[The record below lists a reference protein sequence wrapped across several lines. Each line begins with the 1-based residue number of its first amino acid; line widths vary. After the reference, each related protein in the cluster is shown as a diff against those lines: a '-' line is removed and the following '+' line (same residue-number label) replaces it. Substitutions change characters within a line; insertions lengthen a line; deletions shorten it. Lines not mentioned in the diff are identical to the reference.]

1 MATII
6 SSLGAVYK
14 VLRSALTRKGIYV
27 GGSAEYPRVE
37 IHTIVESAALDK
49 AGTMK
54 SISCIVECI
63 SDKRMQDVLE
73 MNEENLKRLLID
85 ALPLDA
91 DWHIFGITAG
101 QVQEITETT
110 DTKAILYRL
119 LQNLTIFVEKLNA

>member
-6 SSLGAVYK
+6 SSLGAVNK

-49 AGTMK
+49 AGAMK

-91 DWHIFGITAG
+91 DWHIFGIAAG